1 MNQTPTDTPILYEE
15 LCRKS
20 LETVEKIHNDDKN
33 GRINKAQYAYAVDV
47 LWSALAGLVDKD
59 LMIMFEVMGNTP
71 RDGSFFNRTY
81 LKNREGDVVKITNF
95 LYGRVRLEVIP
106 GNPDLAVSEREY
118 DFRSEV
124 GTMQLAKKKEL
135 DLIDGLLLRG
145 FQEI

>member
-59 LMIMFEVMGNTP
+59 FTIMMEVMGNTP
-71 RDGSFFNRTY
+71 RDGSFFSRTY
-81 LKNREGDVVKITNF
+81 LRNQDGDVMKVTN
-95 LYGRVRLEVIP
+95 LMDGRVRMELLPANRE
-106 GNPDLAVSEREY
+106 LAGGEKEF